1 MLAGAGGEKGGF
13 VAYRVFL
20 SHSALDGELVAG
32 IKAQIEVLGISVY
45 LYEEHS
51 EPGRSVTAKL
61 QEAIRTSDALLALV
75 TPSSAS
81 RTYVHQEIGYALGQ
95 GKPAVAIVTPGVD
108 AQVLAMLSDGE
119 YVHLDPVSPLI
130 GMSTLLEFLQQQT
143 AARRQKEQEE
153 LLLAMAVIALL
164 LIAAYSS
171 SKAG

>member
-1 MLAGAGGEKGGF
+1 M
-13 VAYRVFL
+13 AYKVFL
-20 SHSALDGELVAG
+20 SHSALDAELVAG
-32 IKAQIEVLGISVY
+32 IKAQIEALGIVVY

-61 QEAIRTSDALLALV
+61 QEAIRTHDALLALV

-108 AQVLAMLSDGE
+108 ARVLAMLSDNE
-119 YVHLDPVSPLI
+119 YVGLDPDSPLI
-130 GMSTLLEFLQQQT
+130 GMSRLLGFLQQQAT
-143 AARRQKEQEE
+143 ARQQKQQEE

-164 LIAAYSS
+164 LIAAYSAS
-171 SKAG
+171 NSG